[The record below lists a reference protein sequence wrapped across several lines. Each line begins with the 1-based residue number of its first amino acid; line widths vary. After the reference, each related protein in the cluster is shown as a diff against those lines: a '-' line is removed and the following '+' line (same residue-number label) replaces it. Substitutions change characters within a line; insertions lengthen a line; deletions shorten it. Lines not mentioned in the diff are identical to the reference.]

1 MMLEGFSSL
10 SGNKGLCGVPSLPA
24 CPLFWDK
31 GGLNETGKIA
41 IGVSCGVVLIV
52 VLLVIYIVCIRR
64 GPNDYDF
71 DFPQDF
77 TSIAAKRNRYHRQ
90 KSLMLLEMETQN
102 SNGLQTAVAHD
113 IPMKQTYPPQTPPQ
127 KAVKDLEQQE
137 AEWSDAERSDAE
149 ACEAMFV

>member
-1 MMLEGFSSL
+1 MVDLIFLPFMMLEGFSSL

-77 TSIAAKRNRYHRQ
+77 TCKYHPPW
-90 KSLMLLEMETQN
+90 LLICSFCFTCYA
-102 SNGLQTAVAHD
+102 LYLLLLV
-113 IPMKQTYPPQTPPQ
+113 ILLIY
-127 KAVKDLEQQE
+127 L
-137 AEWSDAERSDAE
+137 
-149 ACEAMFV
+149 